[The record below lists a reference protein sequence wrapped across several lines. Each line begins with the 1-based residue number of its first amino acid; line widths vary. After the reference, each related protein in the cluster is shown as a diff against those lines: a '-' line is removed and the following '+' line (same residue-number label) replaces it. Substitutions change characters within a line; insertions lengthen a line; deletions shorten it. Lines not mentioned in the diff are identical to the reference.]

1 MTTKQGIET
10 HRTVLALI
18 NAAKSGDDDAC
29 GQVLAMGWDLDFTEF
44 VTALAG
50 MVEFA
55 FHCDPAQG
63 WEVFTARYL
72 AAIDAEEAKLQRKT
86 DT

>member
-29 GQVLAMGWDLDFTEF
+29 SQLLAMGRDLDVGEF
-44 VTALAG
+44 LTALAG

-55 FHCDPAQG
+55 FYSDPAQG
-63 WEVFTARYL
+63 WAAFIARYL
-72 AAIDAEEAKLQRKT
+72 AAIDAEEAKLQGKT